1 MSLQTI
7 ERPASL
13 VDEVCRQLSGQIR
26 NDELANEGWLLP
38 ERELAERLGVSR
50 PVVREATKRL
60 ELQGLLEIRHGVGI
74 KVVDKLHKPL
84 NGSVSLLIPDTA
96 ERLRQLTEARL
107 LIEPGLARMAA
118 EKATAAHLRTLRQNQ
133 TRQAAAQTEDESIEA
148 DLEFHRLI
156 AATAGNE
163 ICGLLLDSL
172 AELGRESRK
181 TTLSAAGNTV
191 AVDHHSQIFAA
202 IEARQPEKA
211 FAAMQMH
218 LEAAAQDIAKG
229 LKLRGKGKAGV

>member
-13 VDEVCRQLSGQIR
+13 VAEVCRQIADQIH
-26 NDELANEGWLLP
+26 DAAFHKDGWLPP

-84 NGSVSLLIPDTA
+84 NGSVALLIPDTA
-96 ERLRQLTEARL
+96 DRLRQLTEARL

-118 EKATAAHLRTLRQNQ
+118 ERTNATSLRALRLNQARLAKAD
-133 TRQAAAQTEDESIEA
+133 TEEEAIES

-156 AATAGNE
+156 AVAAGNE
-163 ICGLLLDSL
+163 ICTLLLDSL

-181 TTLSAAGNTV
+181 TTLCAVGNVV
-191 AVDHHSQIFAA
+191 AVNHHSQILAA
-202 IEARQPEKA
+202 IEARHPEKA
-211 FAAMQMH
+211 YAAMKMH
-218 LEAAAQDIAKG
+218 LEAAAVDIAKG
-229 LKLRGKGKAGV
+229 LKLRPKGKASV

>member
-13 VDEVCRQLSGQIR
+13 VEEVCRQLSGQIR
-26 NDELANEGWLLP
+26 DDQLANDGWLLP

-50 PVVREATKRL
+50 PVIREATKRL

-84 NGSVSLLIPDTA
+84 NGSVALLIPDTA
-96 ERLRQLTEARL
+96 NRLRQLTEARL

-118 EKATAAHLRTLRQNQ
+118 ERTNAASLRALRLNQ
-133 TRQAAAQTEDESIEA
+133 TRLTQADTEEEAIES

-156 AATAGNE
+156 AVAAGNE
-163 ICGLLLDSL
+163 ICTLLLDSL
-172 AELGRESRK
+172 AELGRESRQ
-181 TTLSAAGNTV
+181 TTLCAGGNAV
-191 AVDHHSQIFAA
+191 AVNHHSQILAA
-202 IEARQPEKA
+202 IESRHPEKA
-211 FAAMQMH
+211 YAAMKMH
-218 LEAAAQDIAKG
+218 LEAAAQDITKG
-229 LKLRGKGKAGV
+229 LKLHTKGKASA

>member
-13 VDEVCRQLSGQIR
+13 VEEVCRQISGQIH
-26 NDELANEGWLLP
+26 DDAFTKDGWLP
-38 ERELAERLGVSR
+38 AERELAERLGVSR

-84 NGSVSLLIPDTA
+84 NGSVALLIPDTA
-96 ERLRQLTEARL
+96 DRLRQLTEARL

-118 EKATAAHLRTLRQNQ
+118 ERVTNAHLRSLRQNQ
-133 TRQAAAQTEDESIEA
+133 VRLAAAETYEQSIEA

-156 AATAGNE
+156 ALAAGNE
-163 ICGLLLDSL
+163 ICTLLLDSL

-181 TTLSAAGNTV
+181 TTLSAVGNAV
-191 AVDHHSQIFAA
+191 AVAHHSQILAA
-202 IEARQPEKA
+202 IEARQPERA
-211 FAAMQMH
+211 SAAMKMH
-218 LEAAAQDIAKG
+218 LEAAAVDIAKG
-229 LKLRGKGKAGV
+229 LKLRGKGKAAA

>member
-13 VDEVCRQLSGQIR
+13 VEEVCRQISGQIR
-26 NDELANEGWLLP
+26 DDGFATDGWLMS

-60 ELQGLLEIRHGVGI
+60 EQQGLLEIRHGVGI

-96 ERLRQLTEARL
+96 ERLRQLIEARL
-107 LIEPGLARMAA
+107 LIEPGLARIAA
-118 EKATAAHLRTLRQNQ
+118 SKATAADLRAMRQNHA
-133 TRQAAAQTEDESIEA
+133 RLAAAETDEDSIEA

-156 AATAGNE
+156 AVAAGNE
-163 ICGLLLDSL
+163 ICTLLLDSL
-172 AELGRESRK
+172 ADLGRVSRK
-181 TTLSAAGNTV
+181 TTLAAAGNEV
-191 AVDHHSQIFAA
+191 AVDHHSQILAA
-202 IEARQPEKA
+202 IEAKQPEKA
-211 FAAMQMH
+211 FAAMKMH
-218 LEAAAQDIAKG
+218 LEAAALDITKALKQRVKG
-229 LKLRGKGKAGV
+229 RASA

>member
-13 VDEVCRQLSGQIR
+13 VEEVCRQLSGQIR
-26 NDELANEGWLLP
+26 DDQLANDGWLLP

-84 NGSVSLLIPDTA
+84 NGSVALLIPDTA
-96 ERLRQLTEARL
+96 DRLRQLTEARL

-118 EKATAAHLRTLRQNQ
+118 ERTNAASLRALRLNQ
-133 TRQAAAQTEDESIEA
+133 TRLIQADTEEEAIES

-156 AATAGNE
+156 AVAAGNE
-163 ICGLLLDSL
+163 ICTLLLDSL
-172 AELGRESRK
+172 AELGRESRQ
-181 TTLSAAGNTV
+181 TTLCAVGNAV
-191 AVDHHSQIFAA
+191 AVNHHSQILAA
-202 IEARQPEKA
+202 IEARHPEKA
-211 FAAMQMH
+211 YAAMKMH
-218 LEAAAQDIAKG
+218 LEAAAVDIAKG
-229 LKLRGKGKAGV
+229 LKLRSKGKAAA

>member
-13 VDEVCRQLSGQIR
+13 VDEVCRQLSDQIR
-26 NDELANEGWLLP
+26 KDELANDGWLLP

-133 TRQAAAQTEDESIEA
+133 ARQANAQTEDESIEA

-181 TTLSAAGNTV
+181 TTLSAAGNAV
-191 AVDHHSQIFAA
+191 AVDHHSQIFTA
-202 IEARQPEKA
+202 IEASQPEKA
-211 FAAMQMH
+211 FAAMKMH

-229 LKLRGKGKAGV
+229 LKLRGKGKAVV

>member
-1 MSLQTI
+1 MSLQAI

-13 VDEVCRQLSGQIR
+13 VEEVCRLISGQIH
-26 NDELANEGWLLP
+26 DEQLAKDGWLP
-38 ERELAERLGVSR
+38 AERELAGRLGVSR

-107 LIEPGLARMAA
+107 LIEPGLARIAA
-118 EKATAAHLRTLRQNQ
+118 SKATSAHLRLFRQNQ
-133 TRQAAAQTEDESIEA
+133 TRLAAAETDEQSIEA

-156 AATAGNE
+156 AMAAGNE
-163 ICGLLLDSL
+163 ICTLLLDSL

-181 TTLSAAGNTV
+181 TTLSAVGNKV
-191 AVDHHSQIFAA
+191 AVDHHGQILAA
-202 IEARQPEKA
+202 IEAKQPEKA
-211 FAAMQMH
+211 YAAMKMH
-218 LEAAAQDIAKG
+218 LEAAAIDIAKG
-229 LKLRGKGKAGV
+229 LKLRTKGKAAV

>member
-13 VDEVCRQLSGQIR
+13 VEEVCRRLSGQIR
-26 NDELANEGWLLP
+26 DDQLANDGWLLP

-84 NGSVSLLIPDTA
+84 NGSVSLLIPNTA
-96 ERLRQLTEARL
+96 DRLRQLTEARL

-118 EKATAAHLRTLRQNQ
+118 ERATATSLRALRQNQ
-133 TRQAAAQTEDESIEA
+133 VRLTAAQTDEQSIEA

-156 AATAGNE
+156 AMAAGNE
-163 ICGLLLDSL
+163 ICTLLLDSL

-181 TTLSAAGNTV
+181 TTLSAAGNAV
-191 AVDHHSQIFAA
+191 AVDHHGQILAA
-202 IEARQPEKA
+202 IESRQPEKA
-211 FAAMQMH
+211 CAAMKMH
-218 LEAAAQDIAKG
+218 LEAAALDIAKG
-229 LKLRGKGKAGV
+229 LKLRGKGKAGA

>member
-13 VDEVCRQLSGQIR
+13 VEEVCRQISGQIR
-26 NDELANEGWLLP
+26 DDGFASDGWLLS

-60 ELQGLLEIRHGVGI
+60 EQQGLLEIRHGVGI

-84 NGSVSLLIPDTA
+84 NGSVALLIPDTA
-96 ERLRQLTEARL
+96 DRLRQLTEARL

-118 EKATAAHLRTLRQNQ
+118 EKATAAHLRSLRQNQ
-133 TRQAAAQTEDESIEA
+133 TRLTAAETDDGSIEA

-156 AATAGNE
+156 AVAAGNE
-163 ICGLLLDSL
+163 ICTLLLDSL
-172 AELGRESRK
+172 ADLGRVSRK
-181 TTLSAAGNTV
+181 TTLAAAGNSV
-191 AVDHHSQIFAA
+191 AVDHHSQILSA
-202 IEARQPEKA
+202 IETRQPEQA
-211 FAAMQMH
+211 FAAMKMH
-218 LEAAAQDIAKG
+218 LEAAALDITKA
-229 LKLRGKGKAGV
+229 LKLRGKGRAGV